1 MFLKYLDLQLMRYCV
16 STGNDKFL
24 SDLCNQQNMV
34 MTSSSSEG
42 SSSFSQTSSSDMVI
56 IEQLKNVSCP
66 VAKIDAT
73 KKPFHVLIPPCKERC
88 FDDSEIVVLEQMYS
102 LLYPTS
108 TVNYTRFY
116 HQYKKILINDEEF
129 L

>member
-1 MFLKYLDLQLMRYCV
+1 
-16 STGNDKFL
+16 
-24 SDLCNQQNMV
+24 MV
-34 MTSSSSEG
+34 IASSSSEG

-88 FDDSEIVVLEQMYS
+88 FDDSEIVVLQMYS

-129 L
+129 LCDTSLSKKIFDDRS